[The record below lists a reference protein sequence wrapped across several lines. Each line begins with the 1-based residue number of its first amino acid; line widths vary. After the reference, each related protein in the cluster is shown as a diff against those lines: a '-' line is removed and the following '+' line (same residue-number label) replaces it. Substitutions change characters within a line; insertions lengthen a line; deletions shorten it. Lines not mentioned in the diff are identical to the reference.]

1 MSPTD
6 GPQFDEAIE
15 ISICSL
21 RTALHDM
28 VQSGGQMARMLVVS
42 NGMCGYTVQL
52 QWLIVS

>member
-15 ISICSL
+15 ISMRSL
-21 RTALHDM
+21 HTALRDM

-42 NGMCGYTVQL
+42 NGMCGYSVQL